1 MNITLKQLKAFVVVA
16 QQESFMAA
24 CEMLHISQ
32 PALSIAIKNLEQE
45 VGGSLLSRT
54 TRAVVLTPEGEQF
67 LPTAKRLLQEWDD
80 AFIDLT
86 QSFSLE
92 HGMLSIAA
100 MPSFA
105 SSLVP
110 NYLKKFRN
118 EYPDVKIKLHDVVAE
133 SAVQMVCDEQVELA
147 LVFEVPDVP
156 QLDFIP
162 LFEDKF
168 VAAISP
174 THSESVKGKL
184 NLSWQQLLQ
193 SPMIALQ
200 KPSAIRAQIESILI
214 QRNLVTEMEFEANQL
229 ATIGQM
235 VASGLGV
242 SVVPSLCIPMFEALG
257 AQCVPLHSPM
267 LMRRV
272 GIVTQQRKPLSVAAQ
287 SFIGQLVEMYR

>member
-110 NYLKKFRN
+110 NYLKQFRQDF
-118 EYPDVKIKLHDVVAE
+118 PQVKIKLHDVIAE
-133 SAVQMVCDEQVELA
+133 DAAWNCSITRRQPGVGMSNNRGTETTGFC
-147 LVFEVPDVP
+147 
-156 QLDFIP
+156 IP
-162 LFEDKF
+162 KTRDD
-168 VAAISP
+168 AAI
-174 THSESVKGKL
+174 G
-184 NLSWQQLLQ
+184 
-193 SPMIALQ
+193 
-200 KPSAIRAQIESILI
+200 
-214 QRNLVTEMEFEANQL
+214 
-229 ATIGQM
+229 G
-235 VASGLGV
+235 
-242 SVVPSLCIPMFEALG
+242 
-257 AQCVPLHSPM
+257 
-267 LMRRV
+267 
-272 GIVTQQRKPLSVAAQ
+272 
-287 SFIGQLVEMYR
+287 

>member
-1 MNITLKQLKAFVVVA
+1 MNVTLKQLKAFVVVA

-24 CEMLHISQ
+24 CELLHISQ
-32 PALSIAIKNLEQE
+32 PALSIAIKNLETE
-45 VGGSLLSRT
+45 VGGALFSRT
-54 TRAVVLTPEGEQF
+54 TRAVVLTPEGQRF
-67 LPTAKRLLQEWDD
+67 LPTAKRLLQDWDD
-80 AFIDLT
+80 AFVDLSQAFT
-86 QSFSLE
+86 LE
-92 HGMLSIAA
+92 HGILSIAA

-110 NYLKKFRN
+110 SYLKRFRN
-118 EYPDVKIKLHDVVAE
+118 EFPDVKIKLHDVVAE
-133 SAVQMVCDEQVELA
+133 DAVQMVCDDQVELA

-162 LFEDKF
+162 LFEDEF
-168 VAAISP
+168 VAAIP
-174 THSESVKGKL
+174 PALAQERTKH
-184 NLSWQQLLQ
+184 LSWAQLLE

-200 KPSAIRAQIESILI
+200 KPSTIRAQIEALLDE
-214 QRNLVTEMEFEANQL
+214 QGLAFDVEFEANQL

-242 SVVPSLCIPMFEALG
+242 SAVPSLCTPLFEAQG
-257 AQCVPLHSPM
+257 AKCVPLQSPP

-287 SFIGQLVEMYR
+287 SFIGQLVEMYG

>member
-1 MNITLKQLKAFVVVA
+1 MNVTLKQLKAFVVVA

-24 CEMLHISQ
+24 CELLHISQ
-32 PALSIAIKNLEQE
+32 PALSIAIKNLETE
-45 VGGSLLSRT
+45 VGGALFSRT
-54 TRAVVLTPEGEQF
+54 TRAVVLTPEGQRF
-67 LPTAKRLLQEWDD
+67 LPTAKRLLQDWDD
-80 AFIDLT
+80 AFIDLSQAFT
-86 QSFSLE
+86 LE
-92 HGMLSIAA
+92 HGILSIAA

-110 NYLKKFRN
+110 SYLKRFRN
-118 EYPDVKIKLHDVVAE
+118 EFPDVKIKLHDVVAE
-133 SAVQMVCDEQVELA
+133 DAVQMVIDDQVELA

-168 VAAISP
+168 VAAIP
-174 THSESVKGKL
+174 PALAQDCTEHF
-184 NLSWQQLLQ
+184 SWAQLLE
-193 SPMIALQ
+193 SPLIALQ
-200 KPSAIRAQIESILI
+200 QPSTIRAQIEALLDE
-214 QRNLVTEMEFEANQL
+214 QGLAFDVEFEANQL

-242 SVVPSLCIPMFEALG
+242 SAVPSLCTPLFEAQG
-257 AQCVPLHSPM
+257 AKCVPLQSPP

-287 SFIGQLVEMYR
+287 SFIGQLVEKYG

>member
-92 HGMLSIAA
+92 HGVLSIAA

-105 SSLVP
+105 SGLVP
-110 NYLKKFRN
+110 NYLKQFRQDF
-118 EYPDVKIKLHDVVAE
+118 PQVKIKLHDVIAE
-133 SAVQMVCDEQVELA
+133 DAVQMVCDEQVELA
-147 LVFEVPDVP
+147 LVFEVPEQS
-156 QLDFIP
+156 QLDFIT

-168 VAAISP
+168 VAALSP
-174 THSESVKGKL
+174 QQAKVHTDVSWETL
-184 NLSWQQLLQ
+184 LLS
-193 SPMIALQ
+193 PFIALQ
-200 KPSAIRAQIESILI
+200 KTSNISAQIETLLA
-214 QRNLVTEMEFEANQL
+214 QQDLKFNAEFEANQL

-242 SVVPSLCIPMFEALG
+242 SAVPSLSAPLFEALG
-257 AQCVPLHSPM
+257 ACCVPLHSPA

-272 GIVTQQRKPLSVAAQ
+272 GIVTKHRKPLSVAAQ
-287 SFIGQLVEMYR
+287 SFINQLTELHN

>member
-24 CEMLHISQ
+24 CEILHISQ
-32 PALSIAIKNLEQE
+32 PALSIAIKNLELE
-45 VGGSLLSRT
+45 VGGGLLSRT

-80 AFIDLT
+80 AFINLT

-110 NYLKKFRN
+110 SYLKQFRN
-118 EYPDVKIKLHDVVAE
+118 EYPEVKIKLHDVVAE
-133 SAVQMVCDEQVELA
+133 DAVQMVCDEQVELA
-147 LVFEVPDVP
+147 LVFEVPEQS
-156 QLDFIP
+156 QLNFIP

-168 VAAISP
+168 VAALSPQQAKVHVDISW
-174 THSESVKGKL
+174 KKL
-184 NLSWQQLLQ
+184 LS
-193 SPMIALQ
+193 SPLIALQ
-200 KPSAIRAQIESILI
+200 KPSNIRAQIETLLA
-214 QRNLVTEMEFEANQL
+214 QQGLPFNAEFEANQL
-229 ATIGQM
+229 TTIGQM

-242 SVVPSLCIPMFEALG
+242 SAVPSLSAPLFEALG
-257 AQCVPLHSPM
+257 ACCVPLHSPP

-272 GIVTQQRKPLSVAAQ
+272 GIVTKHRKPLSVAAQ
-287 SFIGQLVEMYR
+287 FFIGQLVDIYREVN